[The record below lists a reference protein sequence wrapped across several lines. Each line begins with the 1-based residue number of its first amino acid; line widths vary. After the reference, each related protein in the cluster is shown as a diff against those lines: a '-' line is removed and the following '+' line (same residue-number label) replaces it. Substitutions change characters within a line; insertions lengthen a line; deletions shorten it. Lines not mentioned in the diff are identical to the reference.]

1 MAKVIKGAAELAGE
15 AVIAGAVVQPPGSMG
30 SGSTGAG
37 AIGKIT
43 QATVQAGDA
52 RRHADTARTSPLSGA
67 QRGYLAVTEG
77 RLLVMVVKVGFSQK
91 ADSILTQVRRAD
103 VAGARFEKGLLSS
116 VVIEFRDG
124 TEWHFSA
131 VKIDAGKARKV
142 VELLAA

>member
-91 ADSILTQVRRAD
+91 ADSILTEVSVARTSPVPVSRRVCSARSSLSSATGPSGTSAPSRSTRARRA
-103 VAGARFEKGLLSS
+103 R
-116 VVIEFRDG
+116 
-124 TEWHFSA
+124 
-131 VKIDAGKARKV
+131 
-142 VELLAA
+142 